1 MCRVRQSGFVAH
13 RPKLNWEWEFGELAK
28 HESSCDVTSFH
39 GCGRSLSSYNLISV
53 SVSAFIFVAF
63 AVSDS
68 VAVVSL
74 WLLMLLLLL
83 HRVARCLYSR
93 RS

>member
-1 MCRVRQSGFVAH
+1 MAG
-13 RPKLNWEWEFGELAK
+13 

-39 GCGRSLSSYNLISV
+39 GCGCLLSSYNLISV
-53 SVSAFIFVAF
+53 SAFVFVAF
-63 AVSDS
+63 AFSDSVSVSVS

-74 WLLMLLLLL
+74 WLLLLLLL
-83 HRVARCLYSR
+83 HRVARCLYSP

>member
-1 MCRVRQSGFVAH
+1 MAQTKAELGMGVGALAWHIAVA
-13 RPKLNWEWEFGELAK
+13 G

-39 GCGRSLSSYNLISV
+39 GCGCSLSNYNLISV
-53 SVSAFIFVAF
+53 SAFVFVAF
-63 AVSDS
+63 ALSDSVSVS

-74 WLLMLLLLL
+74 WLLLLLLL
-83 HRVARCLYSR
+83 HRVARCLYSP